1 MIVII
6 FILKCLN
13 LIILELSISYNY
25 ILGIEKKIFFM
36 ETYLFYALYFKS
48 TEIHFKIILETD
60 LFLYLYLFNQIYFYL
75 HYYYPF

>member
-1 MIVII
+1 
-6 FILKCLN
+6 
-13 LIILELSISYNY
+13 
-25 ILGIEKKIFFM
+25 M